1 MKPLLLPLS
10 LLLLAAALPLAAQDA
25 AAPRELVLTP
35 GKSVVLDSPVDIQR
49 VSVANDKVAEAVG
62 VTPRE
67 VLLNGREPG
76 ETTVIIWQQGG
87 GRLIFDVVV
96 RPKETPAD
104 RVRRELAREL
114 GEQKVDVAVEG
125 QNVFLRGSVD
135 DLQAAERAEA
145 IASVLGKPV
154 NLLNVKIP
162 DGEAQILLKVRFADV
177 ERSVSSELGMNLFS
191 TGATGTV
198 GRVAPGGTIAPGVM
212 GQLTPGLGADG
223 LQLML
228 TDALN
233 VFLFRPDLDLGATI
247 RALAARNLVQIL
259 AEPNLLTSNGKTAS
273 FLAGGEFP
281 YPVVQG
287 GGIGFTPV
295 TIQFRE
301 FGIRINFTPTITSR
315 GTIRLAVAPEVSSLD
330 YANGLVFQGFNVPAI
345 AIRKVQTEVELED
358 RQSFAIAGLLDNRMT
373 EALTKIPGLGDI
385 PLLGKLFQSR
395 QLRKNKQE
403 LLVIVTP
410 EIVRPIPKDQPVP
423 ELSYPR
429 PFLQEG
435 GEKMPRTPG
444 VEITGA
450 APAPGAGKYIPVERL
465 KKEQA
470 ASPATAA
477 LTPVSYQ
484 IVPVTTQTTAPGT
497 PAPAP
502 AAPPPAVKP
511 PAP

>member
-1 MKPLLLPLS
+1 MKSPLLPLF
-10 LLLLAAALPLAAQDA
+10 LLLLAAVLPLAAQDA
-25 AAPRELVLTP
+25 AAPRELVLLP

-49 VSVANDKVAEAVG
+49 VSVANEKVAEAVG

-76 ETTVIIWQQGG
+76 ETSVIIWQQGG
-87 GRLIFDVVV
+87 GRLIFDVIV

-104 RVRRELAREL
+104 RIRRELDREL
-114 GEQKVDVAVEG
+114 GSQKVEVAVEG
-125 QNVFLRGSVD
+125 ENVFLRGSVD
-135 DLQAAERAEA
+135 TLQAAERAEA

-154 NLLNVKIP
+154 NLLNVKVP
-162 DGEAQILLKVRFADV
+162 EGEAQILLKVRFADV
-177 ERSVSSELGMNLFS
+177 ERSVSSELGLNLFS
-191 TGATGTV
+191 TGATNTV
-198 GRVAPGGTIAPGVM
+198 GRVTTGQFSPPFPSGTVGGQA
-212 GQLTPGLGADG
+212 GAG
-223 LQLML
+223 TGFSLA
-228 TDALN
+228 DALN

-259 AEPNLLTSNGKTAS
+259 AEPNLLTSNGRTAS

-301 FGIRINFTPTITSR
+301 FGIRINFTPTLTSR

-330 YANGLVFQGFNVPAI
+330 YANGLLFQGFNVPAI
-345 AIRKVQTEVELED
+345 AIRKVSTEIELED
-358 RQSFAIAGLLDNRMT
+358 RQSFAIAGLLDNRTT
-373 EALTKIPGLGDI
+373 ENLTKIPGLADI

-395 QLRKNKQE
+395 KLNRNKQE
-403 LLVIVTP
+403 LLVMVTP
-410 EIVRPIPKDQPVP
+410 EIVRPIPKDQPLP

-429 PFLQEG
+429 PFLKEG
-435 GEKMPRTPG
+435 AEKMPRTPG
-444 VEITGA
+444 VEVTGAPA
-450 APAPGAGKYIPVERL
+450 APAASGKFIPVEQL

-470 ASPATAA
+470 AAPSAA
-477 LTPVSYQ
+477 AVSPVSYQ
-484 IVPVTTQTTAPGT
+484 IVPVTTQTAPAT

-502 AAPPPAVKP
+502 AAPPPPVKP
-511 PAP
+511 PTP

>member
-1 MKPLLLPLS
+1 
-10 LLLLAAALPLAAQDA
+10 
-25 AAPRELVLTP
+25 
-35 GKSVVLDSPVDIQR
+35 
-49 VSVANDKVAEAVG
+49 
-62 VTPRE
+62 
-67 VLLNGREPG
+67 
-76 ETTVIIWQQGG
+76 
-87 GRLIFDVVV
+87 
-96 RPKETPAD
+96 
-104 RVRRELAREL
+104 
-114 GEQKVDVAVEG
+114 
-125 QNVFLRGSVD
+125 
-135 DLQAAERAEA
+135 
-145 IASVLGKPV
+145 
-154 NLLNVKIP
+154 
-162 DGEAQILLKVRFADV
+162 
-177 ERSVSSELGMNLFS
+177 
-191 TGATGTV
+191 
-198 GRVAPGGTIAPGVM
+198 
-212 GQLTPGLGADG
+212 
-223 LQLML
+223 L

-247 RALAARNLVQIL
+247 RALATKNLVQIL

-330 YANGLVFQGFNVPAI
+330 YANGLLFQGFNVPAI
-345 AIRKVQTEVELED
+345 AIRKVSTEIELED
-358 RQSFAIAGLLDNRMT
+358 RQSFAIAGLLDNRTT
-373 EALTKIPGLGDI
+373 EALTRIPGLADI

-410 EIVRPIPKDQPVP
+410 EIVRPIPKDQPAP

-444 VEITGA
+444 VETTGA
-450 APAPGAGKYIPVERL
+450 TPAPGAGRYIPVERL
-465 KKEQA
+465 KKELA
-470 ASPATAA
+470 AAPATAA
-477 LTPVSYQ
+477 LSPVSYQ

>member
-1 MKPLLLPLS
+1 MKFLLLPLP

-104 RVRRELAREL
+104 RIRRELAREL
-114 GEQKVDVAVEG
+114 GDQKVDVAVEG

-154 NLLNVKIP
+154 NLLNVKVP
-162 DGEAQILLKVRFADV
+162 EGEAQILLKVRFADV
-177 ERSVSSELGMNLFS
+177 ERSVSSELGLNLYS
-191 TGATGTV
+191 TGATNTI
-198 GRVAPGGTIAPGVM
+198 GRVTTGQFNPPVPPSGGIQPG
-212 GQLTPGLGADG
+212 TPANFTLA
-223 LQLML
+223 
-228 TDALN
+228 DALN
-233 VFLFRPDLDLGATI
+233 IFLFRPDLDLGATI

-301 FGIRINFTPTITSR
+301 FGIRINFTPTLTSR

-330 YANGLVFQGFNVPAI
+330 YANGLLFQGFNVPAI
-345 AIRKVQTEVELED
+345 AIRKVQTEIELED
-358 RQSFAIAGLLDNRMT
+358 RQSFAIAGLLDNRTT
-373 EALTKIPGLGDI
+373 EALTKIPGLADI
-385 PLLGKLFQSR
+385 PLLGRLFQSR
-395 QLRKNKQE
+395 QVRKNKQE

-435 GEKMPRTPG
+435 AEKMPRTPG

-465 KKEQA
+465 RKEQA
-470 ASPATAA
+470 AAPAAAA

-484 IVPVTTQTTAPGT
+484 IVPVTTQTAAPGT

-502 AAPPPAVKP
+502 AAPPPPVKP
-511 PAP
+511 PSP

>member
-1 MKPLLLPLS
+1 MKSPLLPLS

-25 AAPRELVLTP
+25 AAPRELVLLP

-62 VTPRE
+62 ITPRE

-76 ETTVIIWQQGG
+76 ETSVIIWQQGG

-96 RPKETPAD
+96 RPKETQTD
-104 RVRRELAREL
+104 RIRRELAREL
-114 GEQKVDVAVEG
+114 GEQKVDIAVEG
-125 QNVFLRGSVD
+125 ENVFLRGSVEN
-135 DLQAAERAEA
+135 LQAAARAEA

-154 NLLNVKIP
+154 NLLNVKVP
-162 DGEAQILLKVRFADV
+162 EGEAQILLKVRFADV
-177 ERSVSSELGMNLFS
+177 ERAVSSELGLNLFS
-191 TGATGTV
+191 TGATNTV
-198 GRVAPGGTIAPGVM
+198 GRVTT
-212 GQLTPGLGADG
+212 GQFNPPVVTGQVGAAGAADPARFS
-223 LQLML
+223 LA
-228 TDALN
+228 DALN

-247 RALAARNLVQIL
+247 RALATRNLVQIL

-301 FGIRINFTPTITSR
+301 FGIRINFTPTLTSR

-330 YANGLVFQGFNVPAI
+330 YANGLLFQGFNVPAI
-345 AIRKVQTEVELED
+345 AIRKVSTEIELED
-358 RQSFAIAGLLDNRMT
+358 RQSFAIAGLLDNRTT
-373 EALTKIPGLGDI
+373 ENLTKIPGLADI

-395 QLRKNKQE
+395 KLNRNKQE
-403 LLVIVTP
+403 LLVMVTP
-410 EIVRPIPKDQPVP
+410 EIVRPIPRDQPLP

-429 PFLQEG
+429 PFMQEG
-435 GEKMPRTPG
+435 AEKMPRTPG
-444 VEITGA
+444 VETTGA
-450 APAPGAGKYIPVERL
+450 APAPGAGKYIPVEQLR
-465 KKEQA
+465 KEQA
-470 ASPATAA
+470 AAPAAAA
-477 LTPVSYQ
+477 LSPVSYQ
-484 IVPVTTQTTAPGT
+484 IVPVTTQTAPAT

-502 AAPPPAVKP
+502 AAPPPPVKP
-511 PAP
+511 PVP

>member
-1 MKPLLLPLS
+1 MKSLLLPLS
-10 LLLLAAALPLAAQDA
+10 LLLLAAAIPLAAQDA

-104 RVRRELAREL
+104 RIRRELAREL

-125 QNVFLRGSVD
+125 ENVFLRGSVD

-145 IASVLGKPV
+145 IASVLGKPI
-154 NLLNVKIP
+154 NLLNVKVP
-162 DGEAQILLKVRFADV
+162 EGDVQILLKVRFADV
-177 ERSVSSELGMNLFS
+177 ERTVSSELGLNLYS
-191 TGATGTV
+191 TGATNTV
-198 GRVAPGGTIAPGVM
+198 GRVTTGQFNPPVPPAAGTQPGAPANFT
-212 GQLTPGLGADG
+212 
-223 LQLML
+223 L

-301 FGIRINFTPTITSR
+301 FGIRINFTPTVTSR

-330 YANGLVFQGFNVPAI
+330 YANGLLFQGFNVPAI

-373 EALTKIPGLGDI
+373 ENLTKIPGLADI

-450 APAPGAGKYIPVERL
+450 APAPGTGKYIPVERL

-470 ASPATAA
+470 AAPATAG

-511 PAP
+511 PTP

>member
-1 MKPLLLPLS
+1 MKSPLPPLP

-25 AAPRELVLTP
+25 APRELVLLP

-62 VTPRE
+62 ITPRE

-76 ETTVIIWQQGG
+76 ETSVIIWQQGG
-87 GRLIFDVVV
+87 GRLIFDVIV
-96 RPKETPAD
+96 RPKEMPAD

-114 GEQKVDVAVEG
+114 GDQKVDVSVEG
-125 QNVFLRGSVD
+125 ETVFLRGSVD
-135 DLQAAERAEA
+135 DLQAAARAEA

-154 NLLNVKIP
+154 NLLNVKVP
-162 DGEAQILLKVRFADV
+162 EGEAQILLKVRFADV
-177 ERSVSSELGMNLFS
+177 ERTVSSELGLNLFS
-191 TGATGTV
+191 TGATNTV
-198 GRVAPGGTIAPGVM
+198 GRVSTGQFNPPIPAGSVGGASGET
-212 GQLTPGLGADG
+212 TPFTLA
-223 LQLML
+223 
-228 TDALN
+228 DALN

-259 AEPNLLTSNGKTAS
+259 AEPNLLTSNGRTAS

-301 FGIRINFTPTITSR
+301 FGIRINFTPTLTSR

-330 YANGLVFQGFNVPAI
+330 FANGLLFQGFNVPAI
-345 AIRKVQTEVELED
+345 AIRKVQTEIELED
-358 RQSFAIAGLLDNRMT
+358 RQSFAIAGLLDNRT
-373 EALTKIPGLGDI
+373 SENLSRIPGLADI

-395 QLRKNKQE
+395 RLSRNKQE

-410 EIVRPIPKDQPVP
+410 EIVRPIPRDQPLP

-435 GEKMPRTPG
+435 AEKMPRTPG
-444 VEITGA
+444 VETTGTA
-450 APAPGAGKYIPVERL
+450 AAPGAGKYIPVEQLR
-465 KKEQA
+465 KEQA
-470 ASPATAA
+470 AAPAAA
-477 LTPVSYQ
+477 AMTPASYQ
-484 IVPVTTQTTAPGT
+484 IVPVTTQAT
-497 PAPAP
+497 P
-502 AAPPPAVKP
+502 AAPPPPVKP

>member
-1 MKPLLLPLS
+1 MKSPLLPLS

-25 AAPRELVLTP
+25 AAPRELVLLP

-62 VTPRE
+62 ITPRE

-76 ETTVIIWQQGG
+76 ETSVIIWQQGG

-96 RPKETPAD
+96 RPRETQVD
-104 RVRRELAREL
+104 RIRRELAREL
-114 GEQKVDVAVEG
+114 GEQKVDIAVEG
-125 QNVFLRGSVD
+125 ENVFLRGSVEN
-135 DLQAAERAEA
+135 LQAAARAEA

-154 NLLNVKIP
+154 NLLNVKVP
-162 DGEAQILLKVRFADV
+162 EGEAQILLKVRFADV
-177 ERSVSSELGMNLFS
+177 ERTVSSELGLNLFS
-191 TGATGTV
+191 TGATNTV
-198 GRVAPGGTIAPGVM
+198 GRVSTGQFIPPVPPFTIGGAG
-212 GQLTPGLGADG
+212 GAAG
-223 LQLML
+223 GFTL

-301 FGIRINFTPTITSR
+301 FGIRINFTPTLTSR

-330 YANGLVFQGFNVPAI
+330 YANGLLFQGFNVPAI
-345 AIRKVQTEVELED
+345 AIRKVSTEIELED
-358 RQSFAIAGLLDNRMT
+358 RQSFAIAGLLDNRTT
-373 EALTKIPGLGDI
+373 ENLTKIPGLADI

-395 QLRKNKQE
+395 KLNRNKQE
-403 LLVIVTP
+403 LLVMVTP
-410 EIVRPIPKDQPVP
+410 EIVRPIPRDQPLP

-429 PFLQEG
+429 PFMQEG
-435 GEKMPRTPG
+435 AEKMPRTPG
-444 VEITGA
+444 VETTGA
-450 APAPGAGKYIPVERL
+450 APAPGSL
-465 KKEQA
+465 
-470 ASPATAA
+470 S
-477 LTPVSYQ
+477 PVSYQ
-484 IVPVTTQTTAPGT
+484 IVPVTTQTAPAT

-502 AAPPPAVKP
+502 AAPPPPVKP
-511 PAP
+511 PVP

>member
-1 MKPLLLPLS
+1 MKSPFLLLS
-10 LLLLAAALPLAAQDA
+10 LLLPAAALGLAAQES
-25 AAPRELVLTP
+25 AAPRELVLLP

-62 VTPRE
+62 ITPRE

-76 ETTVIIWQQGG
+76 ETSVIIWQQGG
-87 GRLIFDVVV
+87 GRLIFDVAV

-104 RVRRELAREL
+104 RVRRELDREL
-114 GEQKVDVAVEG
+114 GAQKVDVAVEG
-125 QNVFLRGSVD
+125 ENVFLHGSVEN
-135 DLQAAERAEA
+135 LQAAARAEA

-154 NLLNVKIP
+154 NLLNVKVP
-162 DGEAQILLKVRFADV
+162 EGEPQILLKVRFADV
-177 ERSVSSELGMNLFS
+177 ERTVSSELGLNLFS
-191 TGATGTV
+191 TGAANTIGRVTTGQFNPPFTGTV
-198 GRVAPGGTIAPGVM
+198 GSQTDANASFS
-212 GQLTPGLGADG
+212 LA
-223 LQLML
+223 
-228 TDALN
+228 DALN

-301 FGIRINFTPTITSR
+301 FGIRIGFTPNLTSR

-330 YANGLVFQGFNVPAI
+330 YANGLLFQGFNIPAI
-345 AIRKVQTEVELED
+345 AIRKVQTEIELED
-358 RQSFAIAGLLDNRMT
+358 RQSFAIAGLLDNRT
-373 EALTKIPGLGDI
+373 AENLTKIPGLGDI

-395 QLRKNKQE
+395 KLNRNKQE

-410 EIVRPIPKDQPVP
+410 EIVRPIPKDQPLP

-429 PFLQEG
+429 PFLKEG
-435 GEKMPRTPG
+435 AEKMPRTPA
-444 VEITGA
+444 VEVTGS
-450 APAPGAGKYIPVERL
+450 APAPGTGKYIPVEHL
-465 KKEQA
+465 KREQA
-470 ASPATAA
+470 SAPAAA
-477 LTPVSYQ
+477 AAIAPVSYQ
-484 IVPVTTQTTAPGT
+484 IVPVTTQTAPAT

-502 AAPPPAVKP
+502 AAPPPPVKP
-511 PAP
+511 PLP